1 MTRQPTTTRNALRR
15 GVAASAA
22 AVLLLALGACGSE
35 DASEGDDANASAD
48 GFDVNSATLTDEPF
62 CDEVDTAMVAE
73 VLGMQPEQVKTQVDR
88 AVDEEFEGPNEEG
101 KPPKSV
107 ANLCVFGSSTSQ
119 FIVSVQPEA
128 TADDVQQAIDE
139 LASLSG
145 KGSSETCEPT
155 DASAF
160 GDPSGAFTCESKGLD
175 RQRIVVTGL
184 VGDSKF
190 YCAATVNQ
198 GAGAELA
205 EATAE
210 ACRATMEQLASA

>member
-1 MTRQPTTTRNALRR
+1 LGTGAKI
-15 GVAASAA
+15 SAA
-22 AVLLLALGACGSE
+22 AILLLTLGACGSE
-35 DASEGDDANASAD
+35 EAADGDATSGADA
-48 GFDVNSATLTDEPF
+48 GFDVSSATLTDEPF
-62 CDEVDTAMVAE
+62 CDRVDTAMVAE
-73 VLGMQPEQVKTQVDR
+73 VLGMSAEQVKKQVDR

-119 FIVSVQPEA
+119 FIVSVQPDA
-128 TADDVQQAIDE
+128 SADDVQQAIDE

-145 KGSSETCEPT
+145 KGSSEICEPT

-160 GDPSGAFTCESKGLD
+160 GSPAGAFTCESTGLE

-190 YCAATVNQ
+190 YCAATVNKGG
-198 GAGAELA
+198 GANLA
-205 EATAE
+205 DATADG
-210 ACRATMEQLASA
+210 CRATMEELASA